1 MKPSMIASLLALL
14 CTACAITPELSL
26 PSLDLPQSTYKASIA
41 DDWWKT
47 FDDPL
52 LNTLITQTLQH
63 NNNLSIAIARIEEAR
78 AKLGISSSSQWPRL
92 DLQGKQ
98 QNNTDSG
105 APKMQLAGAASW
117 ELDLWGRLANQTE
130 AASQLLLS
138 TQAAHTG
145 LQLALSAETAQAYFN
160 LRALDAQLLLAKQ
173 TVASRK
179 AAFSLQTKRFQ
190 GGLISELEARQAES
204 DFAAAQAIV
213 PQYQSKI
220 AQAES
225 ILSVLSGQS
234 PRALIEKGI
243 QRGKPIGDMHIAN
256 QLPTHIPSDL
266 LLRRP
271 DIAAAEA
278 KLRASHAEVA
288 AARAAWFPQISL
300 SGLLGTAS
308 NPLANLFAAG
318 SKTWQFAGNLGMPL
332 FDGGLSAAQ
341 IDQARAQD
349 KVAAAGYQQ
358 AVQNAFADAYA
369 ALKINQFSQEKTTAQ
384 ASQITALQRQLKL
397 AILRYDNGYSDYL
410 TVLDSERNLF
420 NGRLE
425 LISATRDQ
433 LMAQVSLYK
442 ALGGGNTSP

>member
-1 MKPSMIASLLALL
+1 MKPSLIASLLALL
-14 CTACAITPELSL
+14 CTACAMTPEQSL
-26 PSLDLPQSTYKASIA
+26 PSLDLPQSTYNAPIA
-41 DDWWKT
+41 KDWWKT

-52 LNTLITQTLQH
+52 LNTLIAQTLQH
-63 NNNLSIAIARIEEAR
+63 NHNLSIAIARIEEAR
-78 AKLGISSSSQWPRL
+78 AKLGISSSAQWPRL
-92 DLQGKQ
+92 ELQSMQ
-98 QNNTDSG
+98 QNSRDTSTI
-105 APKMQLAGAASW
+105 QVAGAASW

-130 AASQLLLS
+130 ASKQQLLS

-160 LRALDAQLLLAKQ
+160 LRALDAQLLLSKQ

-213 PQYQSKI
+213 PQYQAKI

-234 PRALIEKGI
+234 PRALIEEGL
-243 QRGKPIGDMHIAN
+243 QRGKQISDIHIAN
-256 QLPTHIPSDL
+256 QLPSQIPSDL

-271 DIAAAEA
+271 DIAEAEA
-278 KLRASHAEVA
+278 KLRASHADVA
-288 AARAAWFPQISL
+288 AARAAWFPRISL
-300 SGLLGTAS
+300 AGVLGTAS

-332 FDGGLSAAQ
+332 FDGGLNTAQ

-349 KVAAAGYQQ
+349 QAAAAGYRQ

-369 ALKINQFSQEKTTAQ
+369 ALKINQFSLEKTTAQ
-384 ASQITALQRQLKL
+384 TSQNSALEHQLKL

-433 LMAQVSLYK
+433 LLAQVSLFK
-442 ALGGGNTSP
+442 ALGGGATLN

>member
-1 MKPSMIASLLALL
+1 MKPSLIASLLALL
-14 CTACAITPELSL
+14 CTACAMTPEQSL
-26 PSLDLPQSTYKASIA
+26 PSLDLPQSTYNAPIA
-41 DDWWKT
+41 KDWWKT

-52 LNTLITQTLQH
+52 LNTLIAQTLQH
-63 NNNLSIAIARIEEAR
+63 NHNLSIAIARIEEAR
-78 AKLGISSSSQWPRL
+78 AKLGISSSAQWPRL
-92 DLQGKQ
+92 ELQSMQ
-98 QNNTDSG
+98 QNSRDTSTI
-105 APKMQLAGAASW
+105 QVAGAASW

-130 AASQLLLS
+130 ASKQQLLS

-213 PQYQSKI
+213 PQYQAKI

-234 PRALIEKGI
+234 PRTLIEEGL
-243 QRGKPIGDMHIAN
+243 QRGKQISDIHIAN
-256 QLPTHIPSDL
+256 QLPSQIPSDL

-271 DIAAAEA
+271 DIAEAEA
-278 KLRASHAEVA
+278 KLRASHADVA
-288 AARAAWFPQISL
+288 AARAAWFPRISL
-300 SGLLGTAS
+300 AGVLGTAS

-332 FDGGLSAAQ
+332 FDGGLNAAQ

-349 KVAAAGYQQ
+349 QAAAAGYRQ
-358 AVQNAFADAYA
+358 AVQNAFADTYA
-369 ALKINQFSQEKTTAQ
+369 ALKINQFSLEKTTAQ
-384 ASQITALQRQLKL
+384 TSQNSALERQLKL

-433 LMAQVSLYK
+433 LLAQVSLFK
-442 ALGGGNTSP
+442 ALGGGATLN

>member
-1 MKPSMIASLLALL
+1 MKPSLIASLLALL
-14 CTACAITPELSL
+14 CTACAMTPEQSL
-26 PSLDLPQSTYKASIA
+26 PSLDLPQSAYNAPIA
-41 DDWWKT
+41 KDWWKT

-52 LNTLITQTLQH
+52 LNTLIAQTLQH
-63 NNNLSIAIARIEEAR
+63 NHNLSIAIARIEEAR
-78 AKLGISSSSQWPRL
+78 AKLGISSSAQWPRL
-92 DLQGKQ
+92 ELQSMQ
-98 QNNTDSG
+98 QNSRDTSTI
-105 APKMQLAGAASW
+105 QVAGAASW

-130 AASQLLLS
+130 ASKQQLLS

-145 LQLALSAETAQAYFN
+145 LELALSAETAQAYFN

-204 DFAAAQAIV
+204 DFATARTIV
-213 PQYQSKI
+213 PQYQAKI

-234 PRALIEKGI
+234 PRALIEEGL
-243 QRGKPIGDMHIAN
+243 QRGKQISDIHIAN
-256 QLPTHIPSDL
+256 QLPSQIPSDL

-271 DIAAAEA
+271 DIAEAEA
-278 KLRASHAEVA
+278 KLRASHADVA
-288 AARAAWFPQISL
+288 AARAAWFPRISL
-300 SGLLGTAS
+300 AGVLGTAS

-332 FDGGLSAAQ
+332 FDGGLNAAQ

-349 KVAAAGYQQ
+349 QAAAAGYRQ

-369 ALKINQFSQEKTTAQ
+369 ALKINQFSLEKTTAQ
-384 ASQITALQRQLKL
+384 TSQNSALEHQLKL

-433 LMAQVSLYK
+433 LLAQVSLFK
-442 ALGGGNTSP
+442 ALGGGATLN